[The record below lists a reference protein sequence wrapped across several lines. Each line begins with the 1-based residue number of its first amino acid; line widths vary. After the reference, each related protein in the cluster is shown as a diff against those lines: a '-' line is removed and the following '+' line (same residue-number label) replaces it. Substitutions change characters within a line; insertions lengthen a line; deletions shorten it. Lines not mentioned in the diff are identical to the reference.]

1 MLKRVCRGK
10 SFLFLHKFLLRKI
23 AFILLFICSGN
34 LLASDFMENK
44 NNRPNPFY
52 FHLKKKSNAG
62 KKAIA
67 ATLAF
72 PLPFGVIGLHRI
84 YLGTK
89 PYVPLIYVGT
99 IGGAVGILPFIDF
112 WTILCTKDINS
123 FKENPHVFMWIEHQI
138 QNEKP
143 VNYD

>member
-1 MLKRVCRGK
+1 MLKRVCQGK
-10 SFLFLHKFLLRKI
+10 SFLFLHKFHLRRI
-23 AFILLFICSGN
+23 ALILFFICSSK
-34 LLASDFMENK
+34 LLA
-44 NNRPNPFY
+44 NNFITLQGYRPNPF
-52 FHLKKKSNAG
+52 FLSLKKKNNSS

-99 IGGAVGILPFIDF
+99 IGGAAGILPFVDF
-112 WTILCTKDINS
+112 WVILFKKDLS
-123 FKENPHVFMWIEHQI
+123 TYKENPHVFMWIEHQT

-143 VNYD
+143 INYD